1 MPETDTRSTIR
12 AKESLMKALL
22 AIDGSSESVLAL
34 ETTAS
39 LTWPPGAQLEVLTV
53 LPTESEWYGGPWE
66 FGVAY
71 VPSDDVRDR
80 LRIDREALLERAV
93 ERLRR
98 PGIRVAARLVTGRAA
113 SVIVDVA
120 QEIGADIVILG
131 ARGHGAIERAFLG
144 SVSAEVVDQTHCSV
158 LVARTPSARRI
169 LIGTD
174 GSDVATSAIAFV
186 GGSRLFES
194 STARII
200 YAVDVDPS
208 WWMGLTPGNAA
219 FAVDPYVSVVDEGR
233 VRGDKVTSAAATL
246 LRSDGLDTSTV
257 VHEGPAAAAIV
268 REARTWN
275 ADLVVVGT
283 RGNGL
288 MKRLLLGSTARS
300 VLNHA
305 AASVLIAR
313 RAVKAVPHTEDTSSE
328 PVEAVHV

>member
-1 MPETDTRSTIR
+1 
-12 AKESLMKALL
+12 MKALL
-22 AIDGSSESVLAL
+22 AIDGSCESALAL

-39 LTWPPGAQLEVLTV
+39 LRWPPGAQLEVLTV
-53 LPTESEWYGGPWE
+53 LPTDVEWFGGPWE
-66 FGVAY
+66 FGGAY

-80 LRIDREALLERAV
+80 LRTDREALLERAV
-93 ERLRR
+93 ACLRR
-98 PGIRVAARLVTGRAA
+98 PGIGVAARLVTGRAA
-113 SVIVDVA
+113 SVIVEVA
-120 QEIGADIVILG
+120 EEIGADLVILG
-131 ARGHGAIERAFLG
+131 ARGHGAIERALLG

-158 LVARTPSARRI
+158 LVARTSSARRI

-174 GSDVATSAIAFV
+174 GSDIASSASAFV

-194 STARII
+194 STARVL

-208 WWMGLTPGNAA
+208 WWMGFTPGDAA

-246 LRSDGLDTSTV
+246 LHSDGLDASTV
-257 VHEGPAAAAIV
+257 VHEGQAAAAIV
-268 REARTWN
+268 QEARTWN

-300 VLNHA
+300 VLHHA

-313 RAVKAVPHTEDTSSE
+313 RAVKAAPQTEDAPSE
-328 PVEAVHV
+328 RMDAIHV

>member
-1 MPETDTRSTIR
+1 MPETDARSTIR

-22 AIDGSSESVLAL
+22 AIDGSSESAFAL
-34 ETTAS
+34 ETAAS

-53 LPTESEWYGGPWE
+53 LPTEAEWYGGPWE

-71 VPSDDVRDR
+71 IPSDDVRDR
-80 LRIDREALLERAV
+80 LRTDREALLERAV
-93 ERLRR
+93 ARLRR
-98 PGIRVAARLVTGRAA
+98 PGIGVAARLVTGRGA

-120 QEIGADIVILG
+120 EEIGADIVILG

-158 LVARTPSARRI
+158 LVARTPSAHRI

-194 STARII
+194 STARVI

-208 WWMGLTPGNAA
+208 WWMGFTPGNATL
-219 FAVDPYVSVVDEGR
+219 AVDPYVSVVDEGR

-246 LRSDGLDTSTV
+246 LRSDGLDASTV

-268 REARTWN
+268 QEGRTWN

-300 VLNHA
+300 VLHHA

-313 RAVKAVPHTEDTSSE
+313 RAVKAVPHIEDASSE
-328 PVEAVHV
+328 PTEAVHV

>member
-1 MPETDTRSTIR
+1 
-12 AKESLMKALL
+12 MKALL

-194 STARII
+194 STARVI

-208 WWMGLTPGNAA
+208 WWMGFTPGDGA

-233 VRGDKVTSAAATL
+233 VHGDRVTLAAATL

-268 REARTWN
+268 QEARTWN

-288 MKRLLLGSTARS
+288 MRRLLLGSTARS

>member
-1 MPETDTRSTIR
+1 
-12 AKESLMKALL
+12 MKVLL
-22 AIDGSSESVLAL
+22 AIDDSSESALAL
-34 ETTAS
+34 ETSTS
-39 LTWPPGAQLEVLTV
+39 LTWPPGTQLEVLTV
-53 LPTESEWYGGPWE
+53 LPTEAEWYGGPWE

-93 ERLRR
+93 ACLRR
-98 PGIRVAARLVTGRAA
+98 PGIRVAARLVAGRAA

-120 QEIGADIVILG
+120 EETGADLVILG
-131 ARGHGAIERAFLG
+131 ARGHSAIERTFLG
-144 SVSAEVVDQTHCSV
+144 SVSAEVVDQARCSV

-174 GSDVATSAIAFV
+174 GSDVATSAISFV

-194 STARII
+194 STARVI

-208 WWMGLTPGNAA
+208 WWMGFTPGDAA
-219 FAVDPYVSVVDEGR
+219 TAVDPYVSVVDEGR
-233 VRGDKVTSAAATL
+233 VRGDKVASAAATL
-246 LRSDGLDTSTV
+246 LRFDGLDTSTV
-257 VHEGPAAAAIV
+257 VHKGPAAAAIV
-268 REARTWN
+268 QEARTWN
-275 ADLVVVGT
+275 ADLVVVGM

-300 VLNHA
+300 VLHHA

-313 RAVKAVPHTEDTSSE
+313 RAERTVPRTEEASSE
-328 PVEAVHV
+328 PMEALQV

>member
-1 MPETDTRSTIR
+1 VPETNTPSTIR

-22 AIDGSSESVLAL
+22 AIDGSSESAFAL
-34 ETTAS
+34 ETSAS
-39 LTWPPGAQLEVLTV
+39 LTWPPGAHLEVLTV
-53 LPTESEWYGGPWE
+53 LPTEAEWYGGPWDA
-66 FGVAY
+66 GIAY
-71 VPSDDVRDR
+71 VPNDDLRDR

-98 PGIRVAARLVTGRAA
+98 PGIGLSARLVTGRAA
-113 SVIVDVA
+113 SVIVDA
-120 QEIGADIVILG
+120 AEEIGADLVILG
-131 ARGHGAIERAFLG
+131 ARGHGAIEQAFLG

-158 LVARTPSARRI
+158 LVARTPSAARI

-174 GSDVATSAIAFV
+174 GSDVAMSAIAFV
-186 GGSRLFES
+186 GGSRLFETS
-194 STARII
+194 KARVI

-208 WWMGLTPGNAA
+208 WWMGFTPGDAA

-246 LRSDGLDTSTV
+246 LRSDGLDASTA

-268 REARTWN
+268 QEARTWN

-300 VLNHA
+300 VLHHA

-313 RAVKAVPHTEDTSSE
+313 RTSKVVPHSEELSSE
-328 PVEAVHV
+328 PMEVVHA

>member
-1 MPETDTRSTIR
+1 
-12 AKESLMKALL
+12 MKALL

-186 GGSRLFES
+186 GASRLFES
-194 STARII
+194 STARVI
-200 YAVDVDPS
+200 YAVDLDPS
-208 WWMGLTPGNAA
+208 WWTGFTPGDAA

>member
-1 MPETDTRSTIR
+1 
-12 AKESLMKALL
+12 MKALL
-22 AIDGSSESVLAL
+22 AIDGSSESALAL
-34 ETTAS
+34 ETAAS
-39 LTWPPGAQLEVLTV
+39 LTWPPGTHLEVLTV
-53 LPTESEWYGGPWE
+53 LPTEAEWYGGAWE

-71 VPSDDVRDR
+71 APSDDVRDR
-80 LRIDREALLERAV
+80 LRIDRDALLGRAV
-93 ERLRR
+93 ECLRR
-98 PGIRVAARLVTGRAA
+98 PGLGLAARLVTGRAA

-120 QEIGADIVILG
+120 EEIGADLVILG
-131 ARGHGAIERAFLG
+131 ARGHGAIEQAFLG

-174 GSDVATSAIAFV
+174 GSDIAMSAIAFV
-186 GGSRLFES
+186 GGSGLFEA
-194 STARII
+194 STARVI

-208 WWMGLTPGNAA
+208 WWMGFTPGNAA
-219 FAVDPYVSVVDEGR
+219 FAVDPYVSVVDDGR

-275 ADLVVVGT
+275 ADLVAVGT

-300 VLNHA
+300 VLHHA

-313 RAVKAVPHTEDTSSE
+313 AAVKTVPRTEDASSE
-328 PVEAVHV
+328 PMDAVHA

>member
-1 MPETDTRSTIR
+1 
-12 AKESLMKALL
+12 MKALL
-22 AIDGSSESVLAL
+22 AIDGSSESALAL
-34 ETTAS
+34 ETAAS
-39 LTWPPGAQLEVLTV
+39 LTWPPGAHLEVLTV
-53 LPTESEWYGGPWE
+53 LPTEAEWYGGPWE

-93 ERLRR
+93 ARLRR
-98 PGIRVAARLVTGRAA
+98 PGIGVAARLVTGRAA

-120 QEIGADIVILG
+120 EEIGADLVILG
-131 ARGHGAIERAFLG
+131 ARGHGAIEQALLG

-174 GSDVATSAIAFV
+174 GSDVAMSAIAFV
-186 GGSRLFES
+186 GGSRLFEA
-194 STARII
+194 STARVI

-208 WWMGLTPGNAA
+208 WWMGFTPGDAA

-246 LRSDGLDTSTV
+246 LRSDGLDASTV
-257 VHEGPAAAAIV
+257 VHEGQAAAAIV
-268 REARTWN
+268 QEARTWN

-300 VLNHA
+300 VLHHA

-313 RAVKAVPHTEDTSSE
+313 RAVKAVPQTEDASSE
-328 PVEAVHV
+328 PMDAVHA